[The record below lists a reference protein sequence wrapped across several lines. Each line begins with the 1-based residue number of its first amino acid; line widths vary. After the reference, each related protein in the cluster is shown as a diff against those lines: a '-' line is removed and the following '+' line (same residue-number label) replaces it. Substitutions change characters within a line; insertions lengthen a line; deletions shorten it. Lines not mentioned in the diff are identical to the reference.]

1 MASGDSALV
10 VTDDQPGRPVRERAT
25 DPPVGVVAAG
35 LVAAS
40 EKAAVHRLGL
50 LLGDGGVAVPVGQ
63 LGSNRIG

>member
-10 VTDDQPGRPVRERAT
+10 VTEDQPGRPVRERAT
-25 DPPVGVVAAG
+25 DPQVGVVAG
-35 LVAAS
+35 LVAGS